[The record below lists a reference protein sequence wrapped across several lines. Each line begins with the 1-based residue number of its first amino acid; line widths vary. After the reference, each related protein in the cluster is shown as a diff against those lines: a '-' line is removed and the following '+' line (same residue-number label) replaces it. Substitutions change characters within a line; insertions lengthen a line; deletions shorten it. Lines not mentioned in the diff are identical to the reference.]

1 MLIHFSGWA
10 KQFIA
15 INDSLGSPDG
25 LSEYMRYSTAKTT
38 TTVPKVG
45 DITDNC
51 ITLKRTAN
59 EDTKKPI
66 VCNKNLL
73 DQCASEC

>member
-25 LSEYMRYSTAKTT
+25 LSEYMRYSTATA
-38 TTVPKVG
+38 TVATPFG
-45 DITDNC
+45 DITKNC

-59 EDTKKPI
+59 EATQKKI
-66 VCNKNLL
+66 VCDRNLL
-73 DQCASEC
+73 NQCASEC